1 MKNQKCHKVFYE
13 QPFCTLCFESFYF
26 NDKYIFNIQWLMA
39 VIMEMKKRRSW
50 HGEGSKVKP
59 SADKERIF
67 IHQNENRESPLV
79 GTDTY
84 SFFKRLVA
92 LDGLY
97 FL

>member
-1 MKNQKCHKVFYE
+1 
-13 QPFCTLCFESFYF
+13 
-26 NDKYIFNIQWLMA
+26 MA

-67 IHQNENRESPLV
+67 IRQNENPESPLV

-84 SFFKRLVA
+84 SFFKGWWHWMACIFLMKM
-92 LDGLY
+92 LNNLMLY
-97 FL
+97 NT

>member
-1 MKNQKCHKVFYE
+1 
-13 QPFCTLCFESFYF
+13 
-26 NDKYIFNIQWLMA
+26 MA

-67 IHQNENRESPLV
+67 IHQNENPESPLV

-84 SFFKRLVA
+84 SFF
-92 LDGLY
+92 
-97 FL
+97 